1 MRILTIGNSFSEDA
15 TRYLAQIARTEGENF
30 EVVNLM
36 IGGCS
41 LERHYRN
48 MLDDKKDYF
57 LMFNGVNTW
66 FFMTLREALM
76 SREWDVITI
85 QQVSHLSFKKE
96 TYYPYI
102 TKLVDYIRSCQPKA
116 KLYFQ
121 ETWAYEDGSDRLLHM
136 AGYNTHKAMLSDI
149 QKTYKEVADAEKIDG
164 IIPSGT
170 LFGMMLDKGIKQ
182 IHRDTFHASLGL
194 GRYALGLLWF
204 RMLTGKSV
212 SENSFSDLDQP
223 ANNDEIAIAKTCVD
237 SFSPILGG

>member
-1 MRILTIGNSFSEDA
+1 MKILTIGNSFSEDA
-15 TRYLAQIARTEGENF
+15 TRYLSQIARSQGENF

-66 FFMTLREALM
+66 FFMTLREALF

-102 TKLVDYIRSCQPKA
+102 TKLVDYIRTCQPKA

-121 ETWAYEDGSDRLLHM
+121 ETWAYEDGSDRLLKM
-136 AGYNTHKAMLSDI
+136 AGYDTHKAMLADI
-149 QKTYKEVADAEKIDG
+149 QRTYKEVALAEGIDG

-182 IHRDTFHASLGL
+182 VHRDTFHATLGL

-204 RMLTGKSV
+204 KALTGKSV
-212 SENSFSDLDQP
+212 ADNSFRDLDQP
-223 ANNDEIAIAKTCVD
+223 ATDEEIETVKQCVEA
-237 SFSPILGG
+237 LV

>member
-15 TRYLAQIARTEGENF
+15 TRYLHQIAKSQSENF

-57 LMFNGVNTW
+57 LMFNGVNTR
-66 FFMTLREALM
+66 FFMTLREALL

-121 ETWAYEDGSDRLLHM
+121 ETWAYEDGSDRLLNM
-136 AGYNTHKAMLSDI
+136 AGYDTHKAMLADI
-149 QKTYKEVADAEKIDG
+149 QRTYKEVAEAEGIDA

-170 LFGMMLDKGIKQ
+170 LLGMMLDKGIEK
-182 IHRDTFHASLGL
+182 IHRDTFHASIGL

-204 RMLTGKSV
+204 RMLTGKCV
-212 SENSFSDLDQP
+212 AENSFRTLDAP
-223 ANNDEIAIAKTCVD
+223 ATEEEIAIAKACVD
-237 SFSPILGG
+237 SFDPIV

>member
-121 ETWAYEDGSDRLLHM
+121 ETWAYEDGSDRLLNM

-170 LFGMMLDKGIKQ
+170 LLGMMLDKGIKQ
-182 IHRDTFHASLGL
+182 VHRDTFHASLGL

-212 SENSFSDLDQP
+212 AENGFCELDEPAAESD
-223 ANNDEIAIAKTCVD
+223 IAIAKACVD
-237 SFSPILGG
+237 SFAPLF

>member
-15 TRYLAQIARTEGENF
+15 TRYLSQIAKAQGVDF

-66 FFMTLREALM
+66 FFMTLREALL

-85 QQVSHLSFKKE
+85 QQVSHLSFDKE

-102 TKLVDYIRSCQPKA
+102 TKLVKYIRECQPKT
-116 KLYFQ
+116 KVYFQ
-121 ETWAYEDGSDRLLHM
+121 ETWAYENGSDRLLNM
-136 AGYNTHKAMLSDI
+136 AGYKTHKAMLADI
-149 QKTYKEVADAEKIDG
+149 QKTYAEVAKAEDIDG

-170 LFGMMLDKGIKQ
+170 LFGMMLDSGVEK

-204 RMLTGKSV
+204 RMLTGRSV
-212 SENSFSDLDQP
+212 AENSYSDLDLP
-223 ANNDEIAIAKTCVD
+223 ATEEEIAIAKKCVD
-237 SFSPILGG
+237 SFEPLLK